1 MQHFPVPGQQG
12 RFALPQG
19 PAEVGVFQRGQQV
32 AGICPL
38 VQSHGPAGIAPPQG
52 GQRRPAGSLPL
63 VDGVFQ
69 PQPQQLL
76 KELFLGAAVEGFKQ
90 PF

>member
-1 MQHFPVPGQQG
+1 MEECQGPLRNGRAVQVSGELQGIQHFPIPGQQG

-38 VQSHGPAGIAPPQG
+38 VQSC
-52 GQRRPAGSLPL
+52 
-63 VDGVFQ
+63 
-69 PQPQQLL
+69 LL
-76 KELFLGAAVEGFKQ
+76 YTSRCV
-90 PF
+90 